1 MPSKP
6 RSASSPSF
14 TLVSV
19 PAPSLSSV
27 NILYIGAGFVGACSA
42 AVSADSG
49 HRTLVYDI
57 DESRVGKLGSR
68 DRDTIEACLFEEGLG
83 DLLVRNR
90 ERIDFTADYRR
101 VEAFLDSCDAVFM
114 CLPTPEIGESG
125 ASDLSFYNA
134 AAELLARSLAKRNK
148 GRQTHDVV
156 LVNKSTVPIAMAD
169 RTTEIMRKRGVRH
182 FGVVSNPEFLVEG
195 KAVSGSLK
203 PDRIVVGAWRERDFA
218 VLRRIYQRFVTAPGV
233 EYIEVNPKEA
243 AAGKLLANF
252 ILFNKLAVCF
262 DVVGRTCEAFPD
274 LHFENIRRILSD
286 DPRIGSWGLYNSL
299 YAGGSCL
306 IKDARSLS
314 TQLKEAGK
322 EPQLVNETY
331 RANRRQLFGFLA
343 RAENEAG
350 FDWAGKRVALLG
362 TAFKRSTNDIRN
374 TPAIDIVNFLRE
386 KNAAEVR
393 IYDPAAMDSFKR
405 LFPPA
410 KKLRYFPN
418 EAKAVDGADA
428 VILATDWPQFRGLGD
443 LLRGLER
450 RPLLMDGRRMLQH
463 LYPDLRKAG
472 FTIIAVG
479 SAFKT
484 K

>member
-6 RSASSPSF
+6 RSAASPSF

-125 ASDLSFYNA
+125 ASDLSYYNA

-169 RTTEIMRKRGVRH
+169 RTAEIMKKRGVRN

-262 DVVGRTCEAFPD
+262 DVVGRTCEAFSD

-314 TQLKEAGK
+314 TQLMEAGK
-322 EPQLVNETY
+322 EPHLVNETY
-331 RANRRQLFGFLA
+331 RANRRQLFGFLE
-343 RAENEAG
+343 RAESEAG

-374 TPAIDIVNFLRE
+374 SPAIDIVRFLKE
-386 KNAAEVR
+386 KKVGQVR

-405 LFPPA
+405 LFPAA

-479 SAFKT
+479 SAFRT

>member
-6 RSASSPSF
+6 RSAASPSF

-125 ASDLSFYNA
+125 ASDLSYYNA

-169 RTTEIMRKRGVRH
+169 RTPRSCASAACAISASSPTPSSWSRARPSPARSSPTGSSS
-182 FGVVSNPEFLVEG
+182 GPGASATSPSC
-195 KAVSGSLK
+195 AASTSGSS
-203 PDRIVVGAWRERDFA
+203 
-218 VLRRIYQRFVTAPGV
+218 RRPASSTSRSTPRRRPPESFWPISSFSTSWPSASTSSAGPVRPSPTCTSKTSAASSPTTRASAPGAFTTASM
-233 EYIEVNPKEA
+233 P
-243 AAGKLLANF
+243 
-252 ILFNKLAVCF
+252 AV
-262 DVVGRTCEAFPD
+262 
-274 LHFENIRRILSD
+274 
-286 DPRIGSWGLYNSL
+286 
-299 YAGGSCL
+299 
-306 IKDARSLS
+306 
-314 TQLKEAGK
+314 
-322 EPQLVNETY
+322 
-331 RANRRQLFGFLA
+331 
-343 RAENEAG
+343 
-350 FDWAGKRVALLG
+350 
-362 TAFKRSTNDIRN
+362 
-374 TPAIDIVNFLRE
+374 PA
-386 KNAAEVR
+386 
-393 IYDPAAMDSFKR
+393 
-405 LFPPA
+405 
-410 KKLRYFPN
+410 
-418 EAKAVDGADA
+418 
-428 VILATDWPQFRGLGD
+428 
-443 LLRGLER
+443 
-450 RPLLMDGRRMLQH
+450 
-463 LYPDLRKAG
+463 
-472 FTIIAVG
+472 
-479 SAFKT
+479 
-484 K
+484 

>member
-6 RSASSPSF
+6 RSSSPSF

-19 PAPSLSSV
+19 AAPSLASV

-57 DESRVGKLGSR
+57 DESRVRKLGSR

-101 VEAFLDSCDAVFM
+101 VEAFLETCDAVFM

-125 ASDLSFYNA
+125 ASDLSYYNEA
-134 AAELLARSLAKRNK
+134 ADRLARALARRNK
-148 GRQTHDVV
+148 NRQTHYVV
-156 LVNKSTVPIAMAD
+156 LINKSTVPIAMSD
-169 RTTEIMRKRGVRH
+169 RTAEILRQRGVRN

-203 PDRIVVGAWRERDFA
+203 PDRIVVGACLEREFA
-218 VLRRIYQRFVTAPGV
+218 VMRRIYQRFVTAPGV

-262 DVVGRTCEAFPD
+262 DVVGRTCEAFPE
-274 LHFENIRRILSD
+274 LQFENIRRILSD

-322 EPQLVNETY
+322 EPHLVNETY
-331 RANRRQLFGFLA
+331 AANRRQLFGFLD
-343 RAENEAG
+343 RAEREAG
-350 FDWAGKRVALLG
+350 FDWTGKRVALLG
-362 TAFKRSTNDIRN
+362 VAFKRSTNDIRN
-374 TPAIDIVNFLRE
+374 SPAIDIVRFLTE
-386 KNAAEVR
+386 KKVAEVR
-393 IYDPAAMDSFKR
+393 VYDPAAMDSFKR
-405 LFPPA
+405 LYPPTR
-410 KKLRYFPN
+410 KLRYFSN
-418 EAKAVDGADA
+418 EAKAVENADA

-443 LLRGLER
+443 LLRGLKR

-463 LYPDLRKAG
+463 FYPDLRKAG
-472 FTIIAVG
+472 FAIIAVG
-479 SAFKT
+479 SAFK